1 MSDRAPV
8 PLAHAGGQVLVGANG
23 SGSPSSSSSTTTG
36 WTIVGHAR
44 GNGAGPFAV
53 LEALENLGA
62 AQIQSGIAG
71 EGDALA
77 NGVIELDGRHPAADD
92 GARIGASL
100 HALGQAPRPAP
111 IVLAGNDRLALHHVL
126 RVAIELDHIA
136 GTIRSRALGVT
147 ILRRSGIVALQ
158 KKDNGCQEVNSKKVE
173 CLLHTCTSTQ
183 VGSGADHSPVG
194 LQMASDGPR
203 SP

>member
-100 HALGQAPRPAP
+100 HALGPAP
-111 IVLAGNDRLALHHVL
+111 HLTRQHRDARRAG
-126 RVAIELDHIA
+126 VAAHPQREIT
-136 GTIRSRALGVT
+136 GYC
-147 ILRRSGIVALQ
+147 GISYQ
-158 KKDNGCQEVNSKKVE
+158 N
-173 CLLHTCTSTQ
+173 
-183 VGSGADHSPVG
+183 
-194 LQMASDGPR
+194 
-203 SP
+203 